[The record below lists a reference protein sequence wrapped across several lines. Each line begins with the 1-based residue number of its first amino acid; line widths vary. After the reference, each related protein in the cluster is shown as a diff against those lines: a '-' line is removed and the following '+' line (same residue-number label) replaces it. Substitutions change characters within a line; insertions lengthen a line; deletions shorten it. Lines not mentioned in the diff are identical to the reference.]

1 MSDNSKLSA
10 ASWLVGP
17 SRHAGI
23 GKAVKWGHV
32 HIVFPLDS
40 WIFVSVSVGLFQDPG
55 QNSFL
60 VTRIIGKFWYLI
72 HRLLEHLYFW
82 FLTYPWFNYP
92 QPLTLPLPWRA
103 ALLAPWS
110 SPCLGL
116 QFPLI
121 SGSLPTGSSQGT
133 TLCPDSRCP
142 ASPETQCS
150 FLLVASLVYL
160 LQYLI
165 SSQLL
170 PNKKIE
176 NSQRQF

>member
-82 FLTYPWFNYP
+82 FLTYPWSNYP
-92 QPLTLPLPWRA
+92 NHWRSPCREGQHSWPHGAAHVLGSNFPSSLALSPLAPPRA
-103 ALLAPWS
+103 PHSALIPGALLPQRPSAP
-110 SPCLGL
+110 
-116 QFPLI
+116 
-121 SGSLPTGSSQGT
+121 
-133 TLCPDSRCP
+133 
-142 ASPETQCS
+142 S
-150 FLLVASLVYL
+150 F
-160 LQYLI
+160 
-165 SSQLL
+165 
-170 PNKKIE
+170 
-176 NSQRQF
+176 